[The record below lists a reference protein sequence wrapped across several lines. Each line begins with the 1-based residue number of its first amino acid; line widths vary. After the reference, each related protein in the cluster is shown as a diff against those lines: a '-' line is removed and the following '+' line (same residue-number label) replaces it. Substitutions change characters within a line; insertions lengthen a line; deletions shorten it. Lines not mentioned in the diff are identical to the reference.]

1 MNDMT
6 VCIPL
11 NADGT
16 IHDRLGQANTVALCH
31 VRDGEV
37 TDWTEHVVEWDTTY
51 GVDVLG
57 VHHPRVIR
65 FLQGNNVTAVVAD
78 NVCDI
83 MQSTLPALGI
93 EVHAHVTG
101 DARTAVKHQV
111 FAA

>member
-1 MNDMT
+1 MKDMT

-16 IHDRLGQANTVALCH
+16 IHDRLGQANKVAICH
-31 VRDGEV
+31 VHDGAV

-65 FLQGNNVTAVVAD
+65 FLQGNNVNVVVAD

-83 MQSTLPALGI
+83 MQSTLPTLGI
-93 EVHAHVTG
+93 EVRMHVTG
-101 DARTAVKHQV
+101 DARQAADQLTVAV
-111 FAA
+111 